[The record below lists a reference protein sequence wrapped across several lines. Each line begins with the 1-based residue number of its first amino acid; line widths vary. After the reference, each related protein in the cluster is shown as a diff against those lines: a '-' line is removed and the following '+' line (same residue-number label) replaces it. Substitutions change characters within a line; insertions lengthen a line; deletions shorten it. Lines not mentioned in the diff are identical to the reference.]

1 MARINAAKKEEIRR
15 KIVEVADQMFSEMG
29 YDDTSTS
36 EIALEVGVAEGT
48 VFNYFK
54 SKAELYW
61 TCIAEKYSRINIE
74 PKLDYQICL
83 EELVFEATIKYV
95 DFFLKLPKKVLKEMF
110 GVSIEF
116 AKKNPQLF
124 KRLMDM
130 DYHFMDTI
138 KDIFLR
144 FQERQML
151 NCDNLAYLT
160 DIFFGM
166 IGMEFLMYIYE
177 DEYDKAKLLVNV
189 KSKIS
194 FLLYP
199 YRMKL

>member
-1 MARINAAKKEEIRR
+1 MARINAAKKEEVRN
-15 KIVEVADQMFSEMG
+15 KILEVADQMFATMG

-36 EIALEVGVAEGT
+36 KIALEVGVAEGT

-61 TCIAEKYSRINIE
+61 TCIAERYAQEGIE
-74 PKLDYQICL
+74 PNLDYQTCL
-83 EELVFEATIKYV
+83 EDLVYEATVKYI
-95 DFFLKLPKKVLKEMF
+95 DFFLKLPKKVIKEMF

-116 AKKNPQLF
+116 AKKNPSLF

-130 DYHFMDTI
+130 DYRFMDTI
-138 KDIFLR
+138 KDIFFR
-144 FQERQML
+144 FQEKQL
-151 NCDNLAYLT
+151 LVCDNLAFLT

-166 IGMEFLMYIYE
+166 IGMEFLMYVYE
-177 DEYDKAKLLVNV
+177 EDYDKNKLLQTV

-194 FLLYP
+194 FLLHP
-199 YRMKL
+199 YRVK